1 MNLFAKISR
10 FINWDRPPIET
21 AEEMSKRVKLEEL
34 LIEDLTR
41 IADCSVR
48 LQNCLKNP
56 DFPFKTVADYVSH
69 INPIEAVK
77 RVQNAGRKTA
87 TELDAIV
94 KNFMS
99 QPDQYLAPVKPEKSD
114 QEERILAEAI
124 KLFSAYKFPDIAFS
138 LNISV
143 RLANV
148 LRAVQEDEGNPFPT
162 LADCLSQPERIS
174 SYFMSRQS
182 MGRKTLAEL
191 QALIRSIS
199 SYILEKNEFETDEQA
214 YLSNILA
221 KEVPNF
227 ADVDRDALLGK
238 LRAINDKDS
247 PIDLLLLVPATGTLN
262 LERPDTIDDASIA
275 SLMQE
280 ILNEREFDVVSRRT
294 SLGHKKVDTL
304 DEIASTYNCTRERI
318 RQIEQKSFRKLSL
331 LKKVFIAVL
340 KGDQLEIEEALFEEA
355 DYFSEEEQ
363 ARQFKKLQG
372 KHQLAILVAYRD
384 FDTYLKEYH
393 KKYKSFWVKSSRS
406 EEADSVVIKEA
417 IDSGS
422 AANSIKK
429 RIIEVLYKL
438 SWPIH
443 MKDLESALPEV
454 SPAAIVA
461 SLKKDF
467 GAEIVEGKAKLSA
480 ERLKSSLRLILTLRH
495 AGRAVTLS
503 EIRYFHIQIFDVDI
517 NEHIVGAVLG
527 RLEEALIV
535 DRGKYALYENISLTE
550 KDVASIRKS
559 CWDYLNKSQA
569 YVSAKRIFDELF
581 LGQHSFGAEFNP
593 YMLLGI
599 VQDDSRFVC
608 KRGLMLG
615 LNTFSEDDFVALN
628 DQIYEIVNNYGPID
642 IRGIQSHLKAYRKV
656 LDVTVGIMLD
666 ESDEHIKVA
675 ASTYDRMSR
684 VLGDEDVCLKLKRAI
699 EIALLDHD
707 LSLFSLQERI
717 GCVGFDLNKYVLLS
731 WLDKQENIDR
741 SKSIVHLAS
750 PSSEVNAYNKK
761 YLHMKETCSA
771 STLHVEAMNNALKA
785 DSPFMA
791 AADYRLTGKTLSTPS
806 DSEGENE
813 LDNLFKEFSF

>member
-1 MNLFAKISR
+1 MTLFAKISH
-10 FINWDRPPIET
+10 FINWDKPPIET
-21 AEEMSKRVKLEEL
+21 AEEMSRHVKLEGL

-41 IADCSVR
+41 SADCSVR

-94 KNFMS
+94 KNFMF

-114 QEERILAEAI
+114 QEDRILAEAM

-143 RLANV
+143 RLGNV
-148 LRAVQEDEGNPFPT
+148 LRGVQEDEKNPFPT
-162 LADCLSQPERIS
+162 LADCLSQPERIT

-191 QALIRSIS
+191 QELIRSIS
-199 SYILEKNEFETDEQA
+199 SYILEKGEFATDEQA
-214 YLSNILA
+214 YLSTIFA
-221 KEVPNF
+221 KETPDF
-227 ADVDRDALLGK
+227 AGVDRDALLGK

-247 PIDLLLLVPATGTLN
+247 PIDLLLFVPATGTLN
-262 LERPDTIDDASIA
+262 LEHPDTIDDASIA

-294 SLGHKKVDTL
+294 SFGHKKADTL

-318 RQIEQKSFRKLSL
+318 RQIEQKSFRKLSP
-331 LKKVFIAVL
+331 LKKVFIAIL
-340 KGDQLEIEEALFEEA
+340 KGAQLEIEEALFEEA
-355 DYFSEEEQ
+355 DCFSEGDQ
-363 ARQFKKLQG
+363 ARQFKKLLG
-372 KHQLAILVAYRD
+372 KHQLAILVSYRD

-393 KKYKSFWVKSSRS
+393 KKYKAFWVKPSLS
-406 EEADSVVIKEA
+406 EEVDFVVKEA

-443 MKDLESALPEV
+443 VKDLEAALPEV
-454 SPAAIVA
+454 SSAAIVT

-480 ERLKSSLRLILTLRH
+480 ERMRSSLRLVLTLRH

-503 EIRYFHIQIFDVDI
+503 ETRYFHNQIFGVDI

-550 KDVASIRKS
+550 KDIASVRKN

-599 VQDDSRFVC
+599 VQDDTRFVC

-642 IRGIQSHLKAYRKV
+642 IQGIQAYLKAHRKV

-675 ASTYDRMSR
+675 ASTYDKMSR
-684 VLGDEDVCLKLKRAI
+684 VLGDGDVCLKLKHAI

-717 GCVGFDLNKYVLLS
+717 GCVGFELNKYVLLS

-761 YLHMKETCSA
+761 YLHMKEMCSA
-771 STLHVEAMNNALKA
+771 STLHLEAMNSALKA

-791 AADYRLTGKTLSTPS
+791 AADYRLTGRTLSTFS
-806 DSEGENE
+806 DNEEENE
-813 LDNLFKEFSF
+813 LDNLLKEFSF